1 MSPAARLDAPLSL
14 PGQAVLAADSNTSP
28 REYRD
33 KTWAGVEDI
42 DTTRWDKLYPYQLL
56 VVESVPG
63 DGGTTQYQV
72 RPGWQF
78 TLPMPPESMVV
89 DTTFAV
95 AESALNSGV
104 LEEWNGVVWKTIH
117 MHGTTGVLPL
127 RGAAEQQTG
136 FNPAV
141 SIFGG
146 TVQAAGNVVSAAN
159 QLRESVT
166 GQPQQNRNIHQLSEF
181 EPGTQL
187 GKSTGYY
194 QIRLLERFL
203 HTYAKAK
210 TRRESR
216 SWHLAL
222 AVWKDEAVY
231 LVTPKSF
238 RITKSGPQ
246 APLEYVYDLLLRAS
260 KRVVL
265 DAGGSGI
272 ADLPLPAR
280 RDPGV
285 LARALN
291 TVRDATRVVQSASLV
306 ATAALG
312 DVDRLITEPCRE
324 VALFCRAAT
333 SGARTVADFPRALQ
347 LQLKASIVQA
357 SRDLRW
363 AEATATT
370 RDPVL
375 RRRRAAVTAGSTDFD
390 PAWFGDLSLDELAVS
405 PQLQARLDAEAQRV
419 SALTRDDFADRRD
432 RLRAAADLLATSLG
446 AGDDTFTATTGITA
460 PSQKPAPGDGDW
472 EVLFA
477 LNDAATAADH
487 LAATA
492 EPPARGTGMEAMAAL
507 ARRSGIAFRIPRS
520 KFAVPFPYRGTLE
533 GLAAQYLGDPDRWME
548 IAELNGLRDPWVD
561 ETGWSTPLRTN
572 AVGDEV
578 VAAVGSMP
586 DVYVNQQV
594 WVRSTTLRR
603 VRRIVEG
610 VRVVGADVVLKLDDT
625 VDGYNV
631 KDSAVLEGFLP
642 DTVNS
647 QQLVYIPSDVEPSDD
662 DAVTKAIPGVREF
675 DPYVAVGGVDLL
687 LDEGTN
693 DLIITPDGDCRLA
706 VGLTNTIQG
715 WRIALATPQG
725 KLNRHP
731 QYGRPQVVGESTA
744 DVDAGEE
751 LRAVRRM
758 FSEDPAVGSIVGV
771 KVEKSGPVN
780 KISASVVVRGIA
792 QPIPVTYHVAA
803 GFKPPEPPLA

>member
-1 MSPAARLDAPLSL
+1 MPAARLDVPLSI
-14 PGQAVLAADSNTSP
+14 PGQATLAAEANASP
-28 REYRD
+28 QEFRD
-33 KTWAGVEDI
+33 RNWAGIEDI

-63 DGGTTQYQV
+63 DGATTQY
-72 RPGWQF
+72 RILPGWQF

-95 AESALNSGV
+95 GESALNSGI
-104 LEEWNGVVWKTIH
+104 LEEWNGVVWKTVS

-127 RGAAEQQTG
+127 RGAAEQQLG

-146 TVQAAGNVVSAAN
+146 TVQAAENTVNVAA

-166 GQPQQNRNIHQLSEF
+166 GQPQVNRNLHQLSEF
-181 EPGTQL
+181 EPGKPL

-194 QIRLLERFL
+194 QTRLLERFL

-210 TRRESR
+210 TKREAR

-231 LVTPKSF
+231 LIVPKSF
-238 RITKSGPQ
+238 RVTKTS
-246 APLEYVYDLLLRAS
+246 ASPLEYTYDLLMRAS

-291 TVRDATRVVQSASLV
+291 SVRDATRVVKSASLV

-324 VALFCRAAT
+324 VALFCRAVT
-333 SGARTVADFPRALQ
+333 TGARTVADFPRALQ
-347 LQLKASIVQA
+347 AQLKSSI
-357 SRDLRW
+357 SRAAKDLRW

-375 RRRRAAVTAGSTDFD
+375 RRRRQAITAGSTDFD
-390 PAWFGDLSLDELAVS
+390 PAWFGDLDLDDLKVD
-405 PQLQARLDAEAQRV
+405 PKLQARLDAEAQRV
-419 SALTRDDFADRRD
+419 AALTRDDFANRRD
-432 RLRAAADLLATSLG
+432 KLRSAADLLATSLG
-446 AGDDTFTATTGITA
+446 AGSDTFTATTGITA

-492 EPPARGTGMEAMAAL
+492 DPPPRGTGMEVMAAL
-507 ARRSGIAFRIPRS
+507 ARRSGIAFRIPKS
-520 KFAVPFPYRGTLE
+520 KFAVPFPYNGTLE
-533 GLAAQYLGDPDRWME
+533 GLATQYLGDPDRWME

-561 ETGWSTPLRTN
+561 ETGWTTPLRTN
-572 AVGDEV
+572 AVEYEV
-578 VAAVGSMP
+578 IVATGSMP
-586 DVYVNQQV
+586 DLYVNQQV
-594 WVRSTTLRR
+594 FVRSTTLRR
-603 VRRIVEG
+603 VRRMVTGI
-610 VRVVGADVVLKLDDT
+610 RVVGADTVVSLDDR
-625 VDGYNV
+625 VDGYDV
-631 KDSAVLEGFLP
+631 VDIAVLEGFLP

-647 QQLVYIPSDVEPSDD
+647 QQLVYIPSDVEHADD
-662 DAVTKAIPGVREF
+662 DAVVKAIPGVREF
-675 DPYVAVGGVDLL
+675 DPFVAVGGVDLL

-693 DLIITPDGDCRLA
+693 DLILTPDGDCRLA

-715 WRIALATPQG
+715 WRVALATPQG

-771 KVEKSGPVN
+771 KVVKSGVLN
-780 KISASVVVRGIA
+780 KISASVQVRGIA
-792 QPIPVTYHVAA
+792 QVIPVTYHVAA
-803 GFKPPEPPLA
+803 GFKPPEPPVE